1 MIQKKGF
8 KQTSCTHIYVIRS
21 LDWESPVII
30 VCCCAYNDSGIIS
43 IDHGFGY
50 ACSRRDVSWT
60 TDNAGQCKYW
70 KVNFLG
76 VWFIE
81 SVTRLTKTKIRIAK
95 KRFRSHRN
103 QKTFEKTWKIPFT
116 YPLSQIMGTWHV
128 VEIAQLLQIAISPL
142 CEGLVAET
150 VWFDLKP
157 IFPIMQ
163 DMRCE

>member
-50 ACSRRDVSWT
+50 ACSRKDVSWT

-81 SVTRLTKTKIRIAK
+81 SVTRLTKTRTRIAK
-95 KRFRSHRN
+95 KRFRSHGN
-103 QKTFEKTWKIPFT
+103 YKLLKKPEN
-116 YPLSQIMGTWHV
+116 PLHEIMGTWHV
-128 VEIAQLLQIAISPL
+128 VETAQLLQISISPL
-142 CEGLVAET
+142 CVGLVAET

-163 DMRCE
+163 NMRCEV